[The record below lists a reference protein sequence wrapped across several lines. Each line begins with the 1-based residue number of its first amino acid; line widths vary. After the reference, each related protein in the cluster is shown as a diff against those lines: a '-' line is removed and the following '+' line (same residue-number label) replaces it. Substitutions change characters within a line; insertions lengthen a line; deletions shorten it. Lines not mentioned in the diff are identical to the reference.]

1 METIDSVYKENVY
14 DVYDRLLNIKI
25 DQVAPD
31 EYLVISIK
39 HLNAFIYTNHL
50 EYNGIPTESRFV
62 VDSDPIE
69 YVTMIL
75 ILTNEKLGLDVDGDV
90 VQLLLYLEMIEL
102 VIRENNF

>member
-1 METIDSVYKENVY
+1 MKDSVYKENVY
-14 DVYDRLLNIKI
+14 DRLLNIRI

-31 EYLVISIK
+31 EYLSISIK
-39 HLNAFIYTNHL
+39 HLNAYINTDHL
-50 EYNGIPTESRFV
+50 EYNGVPTESRFG

-75 ILTNEKLGLDVDGDV
+75 ILANAKLGLDVDGDV
-90 VQLLLYLEMIEL
+90 VQLLLYLKMIEL